1 MSKNQLFAKTWSGKP
16 RHASPESVAQF
27 EFLRLKPSIQ
37 NGVSV
42 LFAKCWVQ
50 IPSLRRLRP
59 PYRLLPISHPH
70 ISNWA

>member
-1 MSKNQLFAKTWSGKP
+1 MSKNQLSPKP
-16 RHASPESVAQF
+16 GAASRATLRPKSVAQF
-27 EFLRLKPSIQ
+27 EFFRLKPSIQ

-50 IPSLRRLRP
+50 IPRLRRLRP